1 MDAKLLIR
9 NGDLYYEPAV
19 EGAVSLDLER
29 RGAPGKLTFTAIDD
43 STLKVE
49 EGNRVQL
56 TIDGTEVFSGFLFS
70 RQYDQDGQV
79 KMTAYDQL
87 RYLKNKD
94 IYNYE
99 NLTATQVVEMIADDY
114 MLQKGVLEDTRW
126 VIGNRVEDNRS
137 LFDIILSALDLT
149 LQNTGRLF
157 VLYDECGKLTLRD
170 IENMKLDLLVD
181 AQTASSYDYTASIDS
196 DTYNQISLVYDNQDA
211 GRREVTGVR
220 DAGNIERWG
229 VLQYFEKVQK
239 DENAGAK
246 AAALLQLYNR
256 TARSLTV
263 KGALGDVR
271 VRGGSSVI
279 VRLTLGDIA
288 VSNYMVV
295 EKVSHKFDTQFHTM
309 DLTLRGGEI
318 NV

>member
-9 NGDLYYEPAV
+9 NGGLYYEPAV

-149 LQNTGRLF
+149 L
-157 VLYDECGKLTLRD
+157 RD

-196 DTYNQISLVYDNQDA
+196 DTYNQISLVYDNQNA

-309 DLTLRGGEI
+309 DLTLRGGVI